1 MPRTKRKS
9 VDKDNDFQII
19 TNKTVT
25 LESLKADISQQFEKS
40 SLSPKYIKSW
50 ELHLNTLIENKH
62 KSHNRAT
69 FKEKASKST
78 KSNFPCITRL
88 HSNIDAAH
96 PESLLG
102 MMGQNKRI
110 EGYEYTIPVLP
121 EISKKYHEKYL
132 TECSEDL
139 GERRCSRGEKCEC
152 LRMAQAHGVS
162 HMGFIGKE
170 FLLPCE
176 EAQAVQMGHY
186 PVFPKM
192 CLLCNRLATTR
203 RFFSLLS
210 TSSESNELLQDHR
223 VRVNVEGEYAL
234 SDCVVRPDNGLWVG
248 IVAPVVHHKR
258 NNYTYKTNKH
268 GKKYI
273 KQTKLGFRSA

>member
-1 MPRTKRKS
+1 
-9 VDKDNDFQII
+9 
-19 TNKTVT
+19 
-25 LESLKADISQQFEKS
+25 
-40 SLSPKYIKSW
+40 
-50 ELHLNTLIENKH
+50 
-62 KSHNRAT
+62 
-69 FKEKASKST
+69 
-78 KSNFPCITRL
+78 
-88 HSNIDAAH
+88 
-96 PESLLG
+96 
-102 MMGQNKRI
+102 MMGQNKQI
-110 EGYEYTIPVLP
+110 DGYEYTIPVLP

-132 TECSEDL
+132 TECREHL
-139 GERRCSRGEKCEC
+139 GERRCPRGEKCEC
-152 LRMAQAHGVS
+152 MRMAQAHCVA

-210 TSSESNELLQDHR
+210 TASESGELIQDHR

-234 SDCVVRPDNGLWVG
+234 DDCVIRPDNGLWVG

-258 NNYTYKTNKH
+258 NHYTYKMKN

-273 KQTKLGFRSA
+273 KQSKLGFRNA

>member
-1 MPRTKRKS
+1 MPRAKRKCP
-9 VDKDNDFQII
+9 DKNDDFKPF
-19 TNKTVT
+19 TNKSIT
-25 LESLKADISQQFEKS
+25 LESLKADISQHFEKS

-62 KSHNRAT
+62 KTHNRLT
-69 FKEKASKST
+69 FKDKESKHK
-78 KSNFPCITRL
+78 KSSFPCITRL
-88 HSNIDAAH
+88 HGNVDAAH

-110 EGYEYTIPVLP
+110 DGYDYTIPILP

-132 TECSEDL
+132 TECREDL

-152 LRMAQAHGVS
+152 MRMARAHGIT

-170 FLLPCE
+170 FLLPSE
-176 EAQAVQMGHY
+176 ESQAVQMGHY
-186 PVFPKM
+186 PVFHKM

-210 TSSESNELLQDHR
+210 TASESSELLQDHR

-234 SDCVVRPDNGLWVG
+234 CDCVIRPDNGLWVG

-258 NNYTYKTNKH
+258 NNYTYKTNKN
-268 GKKYI
+268 GQKYI
-273 KQTKLGFRSA
+273 KQSKLGFRNA